1 MERLRAYA
9 LRLVVLLAVIF
20 VCIPGFSQDTSANPK
35 DKQTT
40 FRSNVRVVLVDVI
53 VTDSK
58 DEPVTALPQEQFQ
71 VFEDGKPQTL
81 ASFEEHAGVPDVP
94 ELSRMAHLPP
104 NVFSNAPLAKAGEA
118 ANVLLL
124 DSLNTEMGDQSYVH
138 AQMIKYIKD
147 IRPGTR
153 LAIFTLGER
162 LRFVQGFTED
172 PALLMAAVNGKKSTG
187 NPTPSVLLQT
197 PAEQNANQQAVEQIQ
212 DMANGTGANMQG
224 AIDAL
229 ARFQA
234 EILDSQIGARVKL
247 TLEAMEH
254 LAMYLQAIPGRKNVI
269 WFSGSFPLIN
279 LTMDQGLM
287 VREYGDEVSKA
298 ANLLA
303 AARISIY
310 PLGVGGMGLA
320 PNRMYDFSAAQPP
333 THVAAATAEQQMT
346 QYQTQSLDTEST
358 QRVASQASMQELAT
372 NTGGQCFINTN
383 GFNDVLDHVI
393 KTGTHYY
400 TLSYSPTNR
409 KMDGQ
414 LRKIVIRVSGGKYHL
429 SYRRGYY
436 ATDEFLTSTS
446 NKKPNGDPLRPLMEH
461 GTPES
466 TEIFYTMH
474 IVPAANQPGA
484 LVPGRGSQ
492 RAGDNENMKGAVTR
506 YTITFT
512 VLPEH
517 LLLEESADGI
527 RHGNLEVTT
536 LVYDRDGTPV
546 NWMVRM
552 LQVPIPPDRYAQV
565 QANGIAFNL
574 EIDAP
579 ASGAYLRSGLYDL
592 GSNKAGT
599 LEIPLAAVVAEAVAA
614 R

>member
-9 LRLVVLLAVIF
+9 LRSVVLLAVIF
-20 VCIPGFSQDTSANPK
+20 ICIPGFSQDTSSNPK
-35 DKQTT
+35 DEQTT
-40 FRSNVRVVLVDVI
+40 FRSNVRVVLVDVV

-58 DEPVTALPQEQFQ
+58 DEPVTALPKEQFQ

-94 ELSRMAHLPP
+94 ALSRMAHLPP
-104 NVFSNAPLAKAGEA
+104 NVFSNVPLAKAGEA

-138 AQMIKYIKD
+138 SQMINYIKD
-147 IRPGTR
+147 VRPGTR

-172 PALLMAAVNGKKSTG
+172 PALLMAAVNGKNSAG
-187 NPTPSVLLQT
+187 NPRPSALLQT
-197 PAEQNANQQAVEQIQ
+197 AAEQNANQQAVGE
-212 DMANGTGANMQG
+212 MSEMPGLQG
-224 AIDAL
+224 AADAL

-234 EILDSQIGARVKL
+234 ENLDSQIGVRVKL
-247 TLEAMEH
+247 TLEAMGK
-254 LAMYLQAIPGRKNVI
+254 LALYLQGIPGRKNVI
-269 WFSGSFPLIN
+269 WFSGSFPLSN
-279 LTMDQGLM
+279 LTMEQGLM
-287 VREYGDEVSKA
+287 LRQYGDEVSKT

-303 AARISIY
+303 AARIAIY
-310 PLGVGGMGLA
+310 PIGVGAMGLT
-320 PNRMYDFSAAQPP
+320 PNRIYDFSGVQPP
-333 THVAAATAEQQMT
+333 AHVAGAAAEQQMT

-358 QRVASQASMQELAT
+358 ERVASQASLQELAT
-372 NTGGQCFINTN
+372 NTGGECFINTN

-393 KTGTHYY
+393 KSGTHYY

-409 KMDGQ
+409 KMNGEF
-414 LRKIVIRVSGGKYHL
+414 RKIEVKVGGAKYHL
-429 SYRRGYY
+429 AYRRGYY
-436 ATDEFLTSTS
+436 ATDEFLTAVK
-446 NKKPNGDPLRPLMEH
+446 KKPNGDPLRPLMEH
-461 GTPES
+461 GTPDS

-474 IVPAANQPGA
+474 IVPAASQPGE

-506 YTITFT
+506 YTMTFT
-512 VLPEH
+512 VSPEH
-517 LLLEESADGI
+517 LWLEKAADGV
-527 RHGNLEVTT
+527 RHGNLEVTA

-579 ASGAYLRSGLYDL
+579 ANGAYLRSGLYDL

-599 LEIPLAAVVAEAVAA
+599 LEIPLAAVVAQAVAS